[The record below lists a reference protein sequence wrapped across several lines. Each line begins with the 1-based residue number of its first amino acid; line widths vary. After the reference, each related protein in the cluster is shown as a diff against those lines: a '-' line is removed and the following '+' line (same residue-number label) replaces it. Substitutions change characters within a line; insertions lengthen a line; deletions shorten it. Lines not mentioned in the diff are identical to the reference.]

1 MAGNLGDKLKYAM
14 QVTQGRRHEY
24 DGIDSRVPTFKTRG
38 DFSMSKNFAGNIFN
52 DCALLFFIILF
63 LLLFTN
69 NRGFYSRDDIGI
81 VE

>member
-1 MAGNLGDKLKYAM
+1 MAGNFGDKLKYAL
-14 QVTQGRRHEY
+14 QVTQGRSHEY

-38 DFSMSKNFAGNIFN
+38 DFSMFKDFAGNRFN

-69 NRGFYSRDDIGI
+69 NRGFFSRDDAGI